1 MYCTIRFDSIKYFN
15 KFILQNTMVVVAAD
29 FLFGGK
35 QTKGVR
41 GSYKLYY
48 VFWFF
53 KGMNF

>member
-1 MYCTIRFDSIKYFN
+1 
-15 KFILQNTMVVVAAD
+15 MVVVAAD

-41 GSYKLYY
+41 GSYKLYC

-53 KGMNF
+53 KGMNFFKKK